1 MDKYDEIISRLS
13 DRANRKR
20 DMKQA
25 KAKAEFDSIDREYTA
40 YIDGV
45 YDAVKAIRN
54 QNPPTG
60 KEGSNE

>member
-1 MDKYDEIISRLS
+1 MGKYDEIISRLS

-25 KAKAEFDSIDREYTA
+25 KAKAEFDAIDREYTA

-45 YDAVKAIRN
+45 YDAIKQIRAEEELA
-54 QNPPTG
+54 G
-60 KEGSNE
+60 KGGEG